1 MGEEGGGV
9 VKGDEIKEGQRNKS
23 KDGKLDR
30 EEKILV
36 KFLDKRG

>member
-1 MGEEGGGV
+1 MGEERGGV
-9 VKGDEIKEGQRNKS
+9 VKDDEIKEGQRNKS